1 MMIMI
6 VVMMIM
12 MILIIIII
20 ILMNTKSTDENEY
33 GRSPSN
39 VLSSGLNQKL
49 RCCVN
54 TLSVDYMRNR
64 RKRRLLEHT
73 LDVSMNCNS
82 FSALSDASVMMMMVM
97 MIRIMMMVMM
107 MIMMIYT
114 KTLIFFRRSTHTAP
128 IDLHNT
134 CNKVQYST

>member
-1 MMIMI
+1 
-6 VVMMIM
+6 
-12 MILIIIII
+12 
-20 ILMNTKSTDENEY
+20 MNEKNDNYDDDDDDEDDVSDDNYNCYDENEY

-39 VLSSGLNQKL
+39 GLSSGLNQKL

-54 TLSVDYMRNR
+54 TLSVGYMRNR

-82 FSALSDASVMMMMVM
+82 FSALSDDSVMMMMMMMIVKIMEVM

-107 MIMMIYT
+107 MIIH
-114 KTLIFFRRSTHTAP
+114 KDINIISSQHTLIFHTHGT
-128 IDLHNT
+128 D
-134 CNKVQYST
+134 

>member
-1 MMIMI
+1 
-6 VVMMIM
+6 
-12 MILIIIII
+12 
-20 ILMNTKSTDENEY
+20 MNEKNDHFDDDDDDVSDDNDYVSDDNDNSDDENEY

-39 VLSSGLNQKL
+39 GLSSGLNQKL

-54 TLSVDYMRNR
+54 TLSVGYMRNR

-82 FSALSDASVMMMMVM
+82 FSALSDDSVMIVMVM
-97 MIRIMMMVMM
+97 MITMIVKIMEVMM

-114 KTLIFFRRSTHTAP
+114 KT
-128 IDLHNT
+128 
-134 CNKVQYST
+134 

>member
-1 MMIMI
+1 
-6 VVMMIM
+6 
-12 MILIIIII
+12 
-20 ILMNTKSTDENEY
+20 MNEKNDHFDDDDDDVSDDNDNCDDENEY

-39 VLSSGLNQKL
+39 GLSSGLNQKL

-54 TLSVDYMRNR
+54 TLSVGYMRNR

-82 FSALSDASVMMMMVM
+82 FSALSDDSVMMMIVK
-97 MIRIMMMVMM
+97 IMEVMM

-114 KTLIFFRRSTHTAP
+114 KT
-128 IDLHNT
+128 
-134 CNKVQYST
+134 